1 MGGFVDNECMFKEGE
16 GLLKDREDGLSD
28 RVMFEL
34 TLARGRL
41 GREGFPMVRTH
52 GGMWPP

>member
-1 MGGFVDNECMFKEGE
+1 MFKEGE